1 MGFDFADFPKQFIV
15 TRTDPSGIAGAE
27 RDVFGDW
34 RIHAAPGVPR
44 VPVEAADGT
53 PVGLLIGWAFDGAR
67 PLGARAPLRLGAD
80 AEFETDA
87 LPDLWG
93 RFVCLWRD
101 GGRDFFR
108 LDAGG
113 LLPAVFH
120 PDRGMIAS
128 TPTLIDAL
136 GPLPARAEVAALF
149 DFPARRGFLP
159 FGLTAHEG
167 VTRLLP
173 NHRLDL
179 GTWKTER
186 VWPGPEIHAAP
197 LLTEAEARALVP
209 DVAAR
214 VRGHVA
220 GVLGDG
226 PGRLYLSGGRDSRM
240 VLAAARDFRDRMT
253 CETMVNESGMDRH
266 VAARVAAAAGVP
278 LVLTPIVPSSRE
290 EVADWIRRA
299 GNTLY
304 DPVTELA
311 ATARLN
317 DRRMHVLTGTCAEI
331 ARASNWWEEDLA
343 APALGLDVLLNR
355 LRLPDA
361 PVVRNAALAWL
372 AGLPPMDATMAL
384 DMAKIEQIHGCWAA
398 VSVYGHMTAWPSLSP
413 FANQRI
419 YGTALRLP
427 KDYKF
432 GQGFYADF
440 MASAWPELLEVPVN
454 RVTGI
459 ERLRHPKE
467 ELKKM
472 LPVKLKRWLKP
483 MR

>member
-1 MGFDFADFPKQFIV
+1 M
-15 TRTDPSGIAGAE
+15 
-27 RDVFGDW
+27 
-34 RIHAAPGVPR
+34 
-44 VPVEAADGT
+44 
-53 PVGLLIGWAFDGAR
+53 
-67 PLGARAPLRLGAD
+67 
-80 AEFETDA
+80 
-87 LPDLWG
+87 
-93 RFVCLWRD
+93 
-101 GGRDFFR
+101 
-108 LDAGG
+108 
-113 LLPAVFH
+113 
-120 PDRGMIAS
+120 
-128 TPTLIDAL
+128 
-136 GPLPARAEVAALF
+136 AALF

-159 FGLTAHEG
+159 FGLTAYEG

-173 NHRLDL
+173 DHRLDL
-179 GTWKTER
+179 GDWKTER

-240 VLAAARDFRDRMT
+240 VLAAAREFRDRMT

-317 DRRMHVLTGTCAEI
+317 DRRMHVPDRHLRRD
-331 ARASNWWEEDLA
+331 RAGEQLVGGGSGRA
-343 APALGLDVLLNR
+343 GAQPRRPAQPPAPAGR
-355 LRLPDA
+355 AGGARSG
-361 PVVRNAALAWL
+361 RAWL

-384 DMAKIEQIHGCWAA
+384 DVAKIEQIHGCWAA

-413 FANQRI
+413 FANRRI
-419 YGTALRLP
+419 YETALRLP
-427 KDYKF
+427 KEYKF

-440 MASAWPELLEVPVN
+440 MKAAWPELLEVPVN